1 MDSVYTELSEHL
13 DGSVKMKKATRT
25 QTRSNYALVM
35 IVRRQFSA
43 YLTVQESFKRPELH
57 NVVFHPWYVSYLW
70 DWERLSKGKVAVAI
84 QNIIFLVYNDNG
96 SLRYIK
102 DE

>member
-1 MDSVYTELSEHL
+1 MARSYWDDAFAEVFELPAMDSVYTELSEHL
-13 DGSVKMKKATRT
+13 DGSVKMKEAMRTR
-25 QTRSNYALVM
+25 TRSNYALVM

-70 DWERLSKGKVAVAI
+70 D
-84 QNIIFLVYNDNG
+84 
-96 SLRYIK
+96 
-102 DE
+102 

>member
-1 MDSVYTELSEHL
+1 MASVFTELSEHL
-13 DGSVKMKKATRT
+13 DGSVKKKKAMRARTR
-25 QTRSNYALVM
+25 NNNALVM
-35 IVRRQFSA
+35 IVKRQFSA
-43 YLTVQESFKRPELH
+43 YLIVQESFKRPELH
-57 NVVFHPWYVSYLW
+57 NVVFHPW
-70 DWERLSKGKVAVAI
+70 KGKVAI

>member
-13 DGSVKMKKATRT
+13 DGSVKMKKAMRTR
-25 QTRSNYALVM
+25 TRSNYALVM

-57 NVVFHPWYVSYLW
+57 NVVFHPWYLSYLW
-70 DWERLSKGKVAVAI
+70 D
-84 QNIIFLVYNDNG
+84 
-96 SLRYIK
+96 
-102 DE
+102 

>member
-1 MDSVYTELSEHL
+1 
-13 DGSVKMKKATRT
+13 MKKATRT

-70 DWERLSKGKVAVAI
+70 D
-84 QNIIFLVYNDNG
+84 
-96 SLRYIK
+96 
-102 DE
+102 

>member
-13 DGSVKMKKATRT
+13 NGSVKMKEAMRTR
-25 QTRSNYALVM
+25 TRSNNALVM

-43 YLTVQESFKRPELH
+43 YLTFQESFKMPELH

-70 DWERLSKGKVAVAI
+70 D
-84 QNIIFLVYNDNG
+84 
-96 SLRYIK
+96 
-102 DE
+102 